1 MKILIVDDHVL
12 IREALRGVLSEL
24 KGDAV
29 VIIEATDSRQAMR
42 QIEQHRDVKLVLLDL
57 ALPDRDGFELLRE
70 LGVRYPTVS
79 AVVLSAYHD
88 RNRVKKALDLG
99 ALGFIPKAAQREVM
113 LSAFNLIFAGGIY
126 VPPEILGRQP
136 PARPEPAAPAH
147 ASPHVIGSELG
158 LTERQIEVL
167 GLMMQGKSNKA
178 ICRKL
183 HLAEATVKVHVSAI
197 LKAFKVTNRTEA
209 VIAAGALGFDSEGAG

>member
-1 MKILIVDDHVL
+1 
-12 IREALRGVLSEL
+12 
-24 KGDAV
+24 
-29 VIIEATDSRQAMR
+29 MR

-126 VPPEILGRQP
+126 VPPEILGLQP

-147 ASPHVIGSELG
+147 PDPHVIGSELG

-209 VIAAGALGFDSEGAG
+209 VIAAGALGFGSEGAG